1 MGFRKYRQ
9 RMSGALDFMRNAHH
23 QCPIPRSSFGPILWE
38 NSARRYELACS
49 VLWSPQFGSTRLS
62 AIHTI
67 VVYSNINYYT
77 EFEPAQSGLA
87 TVFHLGYR
95 NFARNAPNPRIQS
108 GFETGP
114 FHLVPYSILYQ
125 FRYSNAILRL
135 RQMSLK
141 VSSVLPSPEPL
152 CGLACC
158 AKRDAFTKSCQ
169 RIPRKCEKRNPDP
182 RVIRPRRVCC
192 FLTAL
197 IKRLLEGIVIVN
209 KCIQE
214 HIEVVVYWII
224 CILYARVRFQYL
236 AERGQV
242 VAQSQ
247 LGVPA
252 SSQWCVAL
260 ARWCI
265 NKCNQI
271 NQNTTRFVFIN
282 YKPA

>member
-1 MGFRKYRQ
+1 
-9 RMSGALDFMRNAHH
+9 MSGALDFMKNAHH

-95 NFARNAPNPRIQS
+95 PFVRNAPKPRIQS

-114 FHLVPYSILYQ
+114 FHLVPYSIIYQ
-125 FRYSNAILRL
+125 FTYSNAVLRL

-141 VSSVLPSPEPL
+141 VNSAQPPPEPL
-152 CGLACC
+152 DVLAYY
-158 AKRDAFTKSCQ
+158 AKGHAFTKPCQ
-169 RIPRKCEKRNPDP
+169 RMHRKCEKRNPDP

-209 KCIQE
+209 KYIQI

-265 NKCNQI
+265 NKCNQS